1 METKKV
7 LLTGG
12 LGYIGSHIV
21 ASLRDPSSAIL
32 ADNCFNCDLKQIE
45 RLKQA
50 ISFNDDQVI
59 VCDVANLIEFEQI
72 FKKHKIETII
82 HLAGYK
88 AVGESVKQPVAY
100 YTNNLNATL
109 NVLKMCE
116 KYEVK
121 HLIFSSSATVY
132 GPQSSPMNESMTLL
146 KTTNPYAETKAISER
161 MIEDYCLVHPEFSA
175 TSLRYF
181 NPVGAHPSGFIGEIP
196 SGIPNNL
203 LPYVQQVA
211 SGKRPYLSVFG
222 KDYET
227 KDGTAIRDYIHVMD
241 LADAHLCILKNPKV
255 GYRVYNVGTG
265 LGTSVLDLVYAFEKA
280 TGVLIPIQIAGR
292 RAGDLKES
300 VADASKIKNE
310 LGWVSRYSLEDI
322 CKDAWNF
329 EKHQSMVNVQT

>member
-21 ASLRDPSSAIL
+21 VSLSDPSSAII
-32 ADNCFNCDLKQIE
+32 ADDCSNCDLKQID
-45 RLKQA
+45 RLKQV
-50 ISFNDDQVI
+50 IPFEKNQVI
-59 VCDVANLIEFEQI
+59 VCDVADLEAFEEI

-88 AVGESVKQPVAY
+88 AVGESVKQPLAY

-109 NVLKMCE
+109 NVLKMCN
-116 KYEVK
+116 KYDVK

-132 GPQSSPMNESMTLL
+132 GPQSSPMDESMTLL

-211 SGKRPYLSVFG
+211 SGKRPYLNVFG

-241 LADAHLCILKNPKV
+241 LADAHVCILNNPKQ

-265 LGTSVLDLVYAFEKA
+265 VGTSVLDLVKAFEKA
-280 TGVLIPIQIAGR
+280 TGVKIPTEVTHR
-292 RAGDLKES
+292 RAGDLQES
-300 VADASKIKNE
+300 VANASKIKNE
-310 LGWVSRYSLEDI
+310 LGWKSRYSIEDI

-329 EKHQSMVNVQT
+329 EKHQSN

>member
-1 METKKV
+1 MDTKKV

-21 ASLRDPSSAIL
+21 ASLDDPTCAII
-32 ADNCFNCDLKQIE
+32 ADDCSNCDLKQID
-45 RLKQA
+45 RLKQV
-50 ISFNDDQVI
+50 ISFNKEQVI
-59 VCDVANLIEFEQI
+59 VCDVADLNAFEEI
-72 FKKHKIETII
+72 FKKHRIETII

-88 AVGESVKQPVAY
+88 AVGESVKYPLAY

-109 NVLKMCE
+109 NVLKMCD

-132 GPQSSPMNESMTLL
+132 GPQSSPMDESMTLL
-146 KTTNPYAETKAISER
+146 KTTNPYAETKAVSER
-161 MIEDYCLVHPEFSA
+161 MIEDYCFVHPEFSA

-211 SGKRPYLSVFG
+211 SGKRPYLNVFG
-222 KDYET
+222 TDYET

-241 LADAHLCILKNPKV
+241 LADAHLCVLKNPHL

-265 LGTSVLDLVYAFEKA
+265 VGTSVLDLVKAFEKA
-280 TGVLIPIQIAGR
+280 TGVKISTQITGR

-300 VADASKIKNE
+300 VAEVSKISNE
-310 LGWVSRYSLEDI
+310 LGWKSQYGLEEI

-329 EKHQSMVNVQT
+329 EKQQSM

>member
-1 METKKV
+1 MEKKKV

-12 LGYIGSHIV
+12 LGYIGSHII
-21 ASLRDPSSAIL
+21 ASLGNPSQALI
-32 ADNCFNCDLKQIE
+32 ADDCSNCDLKQIE
-45 RLKQA
+45 RLQQVIPFGKE
-50 ISFNDDQVI
+50 QVI
-59 VCDVANLIEFEQI
+59 VCDVADLEAFELI
-72 FKKHKIETII
+72 FKKHSIETII

-88 AVGESVKQPVAY
+88 AVGESVKQPLSY
-100 YTNNLNATL
+100 YANNLNATL

-116 KYEVK
+116 KYDVK

-132 GPQSSPMNESMTLL
+132 GPQSSPMDESMTLL

-161 MIEDYCLVHPEFSA
+161 MIEDYCLVHPEFCA

-203 LPYVQQVA
+203 LPYIQQVA

-241 LADAHLCILKNPKV
+241 LADAHICVLNNPQA
-255 GYRVYNVGTG
+255 GYRIYNVGTG
-265 LGTSVLDLVYAFEKA
+265 VGTSVLDLVNAFEKA
-280 TGVLIPIQIAGR
+280 TGVSIPTQIAPR

-300 VADASKIKNE
+300 VADASKIKKE
-310 LGWVSRYSLEDI
+310 LAWESHYSIEDI

-329 EKHQSMVNVQT
+329 EKHQSL

>member
-21 ASLRDPSSAIL
+21 VSLSDPSSAII
-32 ADNCFNCDLKQIE
+32 ADDCSNCDLKQIQ
-45 RLKQA
+45 RLKK
-50 ISFNDDQVI
+50 IIPFEDEQVI
-59 VCDVANLIEFEQI
+59 VCDVADLSEFEKI

-88 AVGESVKQPVAY
+88 AVGESVKHPMAY
-100 YTNNLNATL
+100 YSNNLNATL
-109 NVLKMCE
+109 NVLKMCD

-132 GPQSSPMNESMTLL
+132 GPQSSPMDESMTLL

-175 TSLRYF
+175 SSLRYF
-181 NPVGAHPSGFIGEIP
+181 NPVGAHPSGVIGEIP

-203 LPYVQQVA
+203 LPYIQQVA
-211 SGKRPYLSVFG
+211 SGKRPYLNVFG
-222 KDYET
+222 TDYET

-241 LADAHLCILKNPKV
+241 LADAHVCVLNHPQS
-255 GYRVYNVGTG
+255 GYRIYNVGTG
-265 LGTSVLDLVYAFEKA
+265 IGTSVLDLVKAFEKA
-280 TGVLIPIQIAGR
+280 TGVKIPTQITGR

-300 VADASKIKNE
+300 VADASKIKKE
-310 LGWVSRYSLEDI
+310 LGWMSHYGLEDI

-329 EKHQSMVNVQT
+329 EKQQSM